1 MRIYLIATTI
11 FLCGVFMTMPK
22 AAVQAAKMESI
33 VAIVGDSPISASEL
47 HDRMNL
53 IMRSTGM
60 KPTKEVIT
68 RLQSQVLGALIDE
81 QVQKQEAQKL
91 KLEVTPQE
99 IRAGFEAIAQQNKIE
114 PEKFEQMIKSSG
126 INIKTMR
133 DQIRAQIS
141 WQKVV
146 QAKLRPQVLVSQND
160 IKNRIDMLE
169 RNIGK
174 SQYLVSEIFLP
185 VGNDST
191 KDADTKKLAQRLAQ
205 QIKENKSRFSAIA
218 RQFSKAAGAQQG
230 GMIGW
235 VQEGQMED
243 VLNSAL
249 LKAEKGDVIGALR
262 GLNGYTILLV
272 HDKRMITEELVPK
285 PEQVEQALGTER
297 LNRLQRRYLDDL
309 RAATFVETRI

>member
-1 MRIYLIATTI
+1 MRIYLMVTI
-11 FLCGVFMTMPK
+11 ILLSSIFMTTPK
-22 AAVQAAKMESI
+22 TVVQAAKMESI
-33 VAIVGDSPISASEL
+33 VAIVGDRAISASEL

-60 KPTKEVIT
+60 KPTKEVIM
-68 RLQSQVLGALIDE
+68 RLQNQVLDALIDE
-81 QVQKQEAQKL
+81 QVQQQEAQKL
-91 KLEVTPQE
+91 KLEVSPQE

-114 PEKFEQMIKSSG
+114 PDKFEQMIKSSG

-133 DQIRAQIS
+133 DQIRAQIL

-146 QAKLRPQVLVSQND
+146 QAKLRPQVMVSQND
-160 IKNRIDMLE
+160 IQNRIDMLE

-185 VGNDST
+185 VGNDSA
-191 KDADTKKLAQRLAQ
+191 KDADIKKLAQRLTQ
-205 QIKENKSRFSAIA
+205 QIKENKSRFPAIA

-230 GMIGW
+230 GLIGW
-235 VQEGQMED
+235 VQEGQMEST
-243 VLNSAL
+243 LNSAL
-249 LKAEKGDVIGALR
+249 LTAEKGAVISALR
-262 GLNGYTILLV
+262 GLNGYTILFV
-272 HDKRMITEELVPK
+272 HDKRTITENLVPN
-285 PEQVEQALGTER
+285 PEQVEQARGTER